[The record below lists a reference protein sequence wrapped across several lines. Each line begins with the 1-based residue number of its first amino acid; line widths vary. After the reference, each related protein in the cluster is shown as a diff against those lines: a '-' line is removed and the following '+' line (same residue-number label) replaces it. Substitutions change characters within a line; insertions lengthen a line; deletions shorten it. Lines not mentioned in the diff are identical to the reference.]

1 MSLIKTLKCGVAV
14 IFSLYYT
21 GAIAVQEAQ
30 NFAPPNQSFTDEFFV
45 NLISGQVSPTLSTVS
60 IGGDLGLS
68 HSISIYANDFDGDNG
83 YTDKFTG
90 FIRSVEVGENILVDP
105 NTVCQYFSVMR
116 AHSPI
121 ATADFKVMRKVD
133 NTVSCYP
140 GADLSGGYY
149 YEPLGDIR
157 HKLEIINNGTKFKWT
172 TENGT
177 EIIFRRAE
185 NIADARAEGL
195 IEKIIYPNGFA
206 VTISAARVTTNTGYQ
221 LKYIHEGSAWYK
233 VPRYIKAINNAVEPC
248 STALNDACN
257 HLEHDWPTVE
267 FIWPNNMPMT
277 MMSGENIF
285 KVIGPGGEE
294 THYKYAAHDLSLQGE
309 LGEQVFVGSPVN
321 RKISPRLVGIKPAYS
336 DEFVYQYQ
344 YKNNF
349 MLDKIETDLGSG
361 IRAEYNWW
369 NLKGESGI
377 ITKAFGPAG
386 SAVYSIAKE
395 SGQYFYSQSV
405 RSGRETMTVETNMHI
420 PGSPNSSRISNK
432 GAFGY
437 LLGYSGFINQ
447 FRPVGG
453 NVQYEYEYSR
463 HNVIRIGF
471 KDLNSGLIYKLS
483 EIGYPPSGS
492 CNSKTCNKPI
502 WTSDANGAKTLYTY
516 HAESGQV
523 ESITYPADR
532 KGIAPQ
538 TRYTYEQKYATY
550 YRDGESSLSRAET
563 PIWLLTKESYCRT
576 SASTA
581 NTPEGTCTKA
591 GDEVIT
597 TYDYGSESDANNLQL
612 RSITVT
618 ADGKA
623 RKTCFAYDIYGNKIG
638 EKHPKGTS
646 LDSNSCPT
654 N

>member
-14 IFSLYYT
+14 IFSLHYP

-30 NFAPPNQSFTDEFFV
+30 NFAPPSQSFTDEFFV

-68 HSISIYANDFDGDNG
+68 HSIAIYANDFDGDNG

-116 AHSPI
+116 AHSPV

-133 NTVSCYP
+133 NKVACYP
-140 GADLSGGYY
+140 GVDLSGGYY
-149 YEPLGDIR
+149 YEPLGDVR
-157 HKLEIINNGTKFKWT
+157 HKLEIINNGTKLKWT

-177 EIIFRRAE
+177 EIFFERAA
-185 NIADARAEGL
+185 NISDGRAEGR
-195 IEKIIYPNGFA
+195 IEKIIYPNGLT
-206 VTISAARVTTNTGYQ
+206 VTIGPSRVTTNTGYQ

-257 HLEHDWPTVE
+257 HLEHDWPTAE
-267 FIWPNNMPMT
+267 FIWPSNMPMT

-369 NLKGESGI
+369 NLKGEAGI

-395 SGQYFYSQSV
+395 SGQNFYSQSV
-405 RSGRETMTVETNMHI
+405 RSGRETVTVETNMHI

-453 NVQYEYEYSR
+453 SVQYEYEYSR
-463 HNVIRIGF
+463 HNVIRIGAQ
-471 KDLNSGLIYKLS
+471 DLNSGLIYKLG
-483 EIGYPPSGS
+483 EIEYPPSGS
-492 CNSKTCNKPI
+492 CNPKTCNKPI
-502 WTSDANGAKTLYTY
+502 WTSDAKGAKTHYTY
-516 HAESGQV
+516 HAQSGQV

-532 KGIAPQ
+532 KGVAPQ

-581 NTPEGTCTKA
+581 NTPEGTCTKV
-591 GDEVIT
+591 GDEVVT
-597 TYDYGSESDANNLQL
+597 TYDYGPESGANNLHL
-612 RSITVT
+612 RSITIT

-638 EKHPKGTS
+638 ETHPQGTS

>member
-1 MSLIKTLKCGVAV
+1 MSFVKTLKYGIAV
-14 IFSLYYT
+14 IFSCYSMSAFSVQ
-21 GAIAVQEAQ
+21 GAQK
-30 NFAPPNQSFTDEFFV
+30 FAPPSQSFTDEFLV

-60 IGGDLGLS
+60 IGGDLGLN

-90 FIRSVEVGENILVDP
+90 FIRSVSVGEEVLVDP
-105 NTVCQYFSVMR
+105 NTACQYFSVMR
-116 AHSPI
+116 AHSPV
-121 ATADFKVMRKVD
+121 ATADFKVMRKAD

-140 GADLSGGYY
+140 GADLTGGYY

-177 EIIFRRAE
+177 EIIFRRAD
-185 NIADARAEGL
+185 NIEDARAEGL
-195 IEKIIYPNGFA
+195 IEKIIYPNGFT
-206 VTISAARVTTNTGYQ
+206 VTISATRVTTNTGYQ

-233 VPRYIKAINNAVEPC
+233 MPRYIKAINNAVEPC
-248 STALNDACN
+248 STASNDTCS
-257 HLEHDWPTVE
+257 HLEKNWPTVE
-267 FIWPNNMPMT
+267 FIWPNNMPT
-277 MMSGENIF
+277 AMMSGENIF
-285 KVIGPGGEE
+285 KVIGPSGEE

-349 MLDKIETDLGSG
+349 VLQNIDTGADRG

-369 NLKGESGI
+369 DLKDEAGI

-386 SAVYSIAKE
+386 SAIYSIAKE

-405 RSGRETMTVETNMHI
+405 RNGREIMTVETSMHI
-420 PGSPNSSRISNK
+420 PGNPMSSRISDK

-453 NVQYEYEYSR
+453 SVQYEYLYSR
-463 HNVIRIGF
+463 HNVKKIGV
-471 KDLNSGLIYKLS
+471 KNLNTGAIQTLGEIEYPDL
-483 EIGYPPSGS
+483 GS
-492 CNSKTCNKPI
+492 CNPKTCNKPI
-502 WTSDANGAKTLYTY
+502 WTSDAKGVKTHYTY
-516 HAESGQV
+516 HAESGEV

-532 KGIAPQ
+532 RGIAPQ

-550 YRDGESSLSRAET
+550 YRDGESSLSRAES
-563 PIWLLTKESYCRT
+563 PVWLLTKEAYCRT
-576 SASTA
+576 SASTG
-581 NTPEGTCTKA
+581 NTPDDTCTKA
-591 GDEVIT
+591 GDEVVT
-597 TYDYGSESDANNLQL
+597 TYDYGSESEANNLQL

-618 ADGKA
+618 ADGKS

-638 EKHPKGTS
+638 ETHPKGTA